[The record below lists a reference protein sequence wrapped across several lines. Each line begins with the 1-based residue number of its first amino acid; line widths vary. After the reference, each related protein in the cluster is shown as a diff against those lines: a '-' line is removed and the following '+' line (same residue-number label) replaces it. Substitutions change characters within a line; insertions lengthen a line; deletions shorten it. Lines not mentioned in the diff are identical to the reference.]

1 MTQHAA
7 LADGTAAA
15 EAARR
20 RAKARGRARLKALG
34 IDVDQMSH
42 QQIRQ
47 AWESARAAYIN
58 TAAAGLHLDPMLLDG
73 DPLPGACLHAR
84 FGILRDSLKN
94 WYGEHPDGWSSPRI
108 DWPAPGEQHA
118 ATLTV
123 TQIYDTP
130 PALPAA

>member
-1 MTQHAA
+1 M
-7 LADGTAAA
+7 DEA
-15 EAARR
+15 EQRR
-20 RAKARGRARLKALG
+20 RRNRARARLRALG
-34 IDVDQMSH
+34 IDVDQMCH
-42 QQIRQ
+42 EQIRQ
-47 AWESARAAYIN
+47 VWERTRQAYIN
-58 TAAAGLHLDPMLLDG
+58 AASAGLHLNPLRLDD
-73 DPLPGACLHAR
+73 DPLPGACLHSR